1 MKKLKFGDLVLLS
14 FPYSDQSTFKK
25 RPALVICDLN
35 DEDVIL
41 CRITSHLYNSEFDVL
56 IHKWKEAGLLLP
68 SVVRVHKMATID
80 KDLIDFKIGNLYE
93 SEKEEVH
100 IILKAIID
108 NL

>member
-41 CRITSHLYNSEFDVL
+41 V
-56 IHKWKEAGLLLP
+56 GLL
-68 SVVRVHKMATID
+68 VVYTI
-80 KDLIDFKIGNLYE
+80 LNLMF
-93 SEKEEVH
+93 
-100 IILKAIID
+100 
-108 NL
+108 